1 MYFLSGNRRGSKY
14 GVVDTE
20 DGIEDFLTISELLV
34 AESRGLKVY
43 GLFRKNGYLYCFGLT
58 LDAVNLLKRRVPV
71 AVRVRIAHGLGF
83 TQMVYMGHRVTNTG
97 DLEFVFFDDS
107 GMSGLCILTNMDF
120 ISGGVGLD
128 FFNIDQ
134 RRASV
139 LMRRLQDSGG
149 FVL

>member
-1 MYFLSGNRRGSKY
+1 MYYLTGSKRGSRY

-20 DGIEDFLTISELLV
+20 DGVEDFLTISELLM

-58 LDAVNLLKRRVPV
+58 VEAIGLLKRRAPV
-71 AVRVRIAHGLGF
+71 AVRVRIASGVGF
-83 TQMVYMGHRVTNTG
+83 TQMVYMGHRVTSVG
-97 DLEFVFFDDS
+97 SLEFVFFDDS
-107 GMSGLCILTNMDF
+107 GMSGLCILTNLDF
-120 ISGGVGLD
+120 IHGGVALD
-128 FFNIDQ
+128 FLNIDQ